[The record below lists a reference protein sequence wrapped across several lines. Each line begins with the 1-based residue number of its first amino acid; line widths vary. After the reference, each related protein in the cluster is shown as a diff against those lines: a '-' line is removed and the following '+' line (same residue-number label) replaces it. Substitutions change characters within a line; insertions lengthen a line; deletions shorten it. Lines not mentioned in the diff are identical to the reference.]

1 MKTPYLDEQIEELEW
16 TILNSVA
23 TKSHKDELKEYKA
36 IKKALSIHDVI
47 ERLKA
52 LRSFD
57 VQEAGYYGQG
67 VEEIDYENLTGDYIS
82 VKDIK
87 KIIEELKNAL

>member
-1 MKTPYLDEQIEELEW
+1 MDKGKTYSEIYNTSSDTNDVLH
-16 TILNSVA
+16 V
-23 TKSHKDELKEYKA
+23 
-36 IKKALSIHDVI
+36 VI
-47 ERLKA
+47 ERLKS

-57 VQEAGYYGQG
+57 VQEAGYYGEG